1 MLSLVTTADKMSM
14 VLRTSPKSTA
24 ALTVVVAALVPPVMV
39 SEAEKVPLGIVI
51 ASVVELGLLVI
62 DAVAP
67 LVPPVMVSATEKEPE
82 PQQSLSKCRRGT
94 LLSLLLGLS

>member
-1 MLSLVTTADKMSM
+1 M

-24 ALTVVVAALVPPVMV
+24 ALTVVVAALVLPVMV

-67 LVPPVMVSATEKEPE
+67 LVPPVMVSAMEKEPE
-82 PQQSLSKCRRGT
+82 PPTVIVKVPPGYSVMPVARGIVVC
-94 LLSLLLGLS
+94 SIVH